1 MALFG
6 KSRKEVPELTPRI
19 ALASAL
25 LFMVSAD
32 GKIQPEEMGQM
43 VVSLNNDEAL
53 LDDAIAYGSATKF
66 RDFLSSSASLLNH
79 EQKICILL
87 NLCDSLMADG
97 EVAPEEESLFSL
109 FLNAWGVS
117 EDEVKP
123 YMQMIIRKNDH
134 SVLQSH
140 AAA

>member
-6 KSRKEVPELTPRI
+6 LSKKEVPELTPRI

-25 LFMVSAD
+25 LFMISAD

-43 VVSLNNDEAL
+43 VVSLNNDEQL
-53 LDDAIAYGSATKF
+53 FDDAVAYGSATKF
-66 RDFLSSSASLLNH
+66 RDFLSNTASLLNH

-87 NLCDSLMADG
+87 NLCDSLMSDG

-109 FLNAWGVS
+109 FLNAWGVNDS
-117 EDEVKP
+117 EVRP
-123 YMQMIIRKNDH
+123 YMEMIAKKNDH
-134 SVLQSH
+134 SVLGSH
-140 AAA
+140 